1 VTIFNLRLK
10 MKKII
15 CICLIFLSGA
25 TAFSN
30 ASVLIVEGKYQQK
43 NLYIQNGFSSNGVG
57 FCAYEVKVNGQ
68 VTTDEVNSSAFEIDF
83 TPFKFKAGDKIT
95 IEIGHKN
102 GCIPKVLNPEA
113 IKPRPTYD
121 LLSIDINK
129 DAVLTWGTKNELGSL
144 PYVVEQFKWNKWVY
158 VGEVNGDGTPQ
169 QHLYTF
175 KVIPSSG
182 ENRFRVK
189 QVGYGGIPRYSK
201 EVMYNSLMDKP
212 SFKVESDN
220 KSVSFSNE
228 TAFEVYD
235 YYGNVLKK
243 GFGSSV
249 DIASL
254 VKGKYYL
261 CYDNVVTEI
270 EKKR

>member
-1 VTIFNLRLK
+1 MKNLL
-10 MKKII
+10 
-15 CICLIFLSGA
+15 CICSVFLLGTS
-25 TAFSN
+25 AFSN
-30 ASVLIVEGKYQQK
+30 ASVLVVEGKYQQK

-68 VTTDEVNSSAFEIDF
+68 VTSDEVNSSAFEIDF
-83 TPFKFKAGDKIT
+83 APFKFKAGDKIT

-113 IKPRPTYD
+113 IKPRPTFD
-121 LLSIDINK
+121 LISIDINK
-129 DAVLTWGTKNELGSL
+129 DAVLSWGAKNELGSL
-144 PYVVEQFKWNKWVY
+144 PYVIEQFKWNKWVY

-169 QHLYTF
+169 QHLYNF
-175 KVIPSSG
+175 KVTPNSG
-182 ENRFRVK
+182 ENKFRVK

-201 EVMYNSLMDKP
+201 EVIYSSLMDKP
-212 SFKVESDN
+212 SFKLDPDT

-243 GFGSSV
+243 GFGSTV
-249 DIASL
+249 DISSL
-254 VKGKYYL
+254 NKGKYYL

-270 EKKR
+270 EKRR

>member
-1 VTIFNLRLK
+1 MYVTHLQPMKKGFFICILSFCVSTIF
-10 MKKII
+10 
-15 CICLIFLSGA
+15 A
-25 TAFSN
+25 N
-30 ASVLIVEGKYQQK
+30 AAVLIVEGKYQQK
-43 NLYIQNGFSSNGVG
+43 NLYIQNGFSTNGVG

-95 IEIGHKN
+95 IEIGHKD

-113 IKPRPTYD
+113 IKPRPTFD

-129 DAVLTWGTKNELGSL
+129 DAVLSWGTKNELGSL
-144 PYVVEQFKWNKWVY
+144 PYVIEQFKWNKWVY
-158 VGEVNGDGTPQ
+158 VGEINGDGTPL
-169 QHLYTF
+169 QHLYNF
-175 KVIPSSG
+175 KVTPNSG
-182 ENRFRVK
+182 ENKFRVK

-201 EVMYNSLMDKP
+201 EVTYNSLMDKP
-212 SFKVESDN
+212 SFKVSSDS

-249 DIASL
+249 DISSL
-254 VKGKYYL
+254 NKGKYYL

>member
-1 VTIFNLRLK
+1 MRNL
-10 MKKII
+10 I
-15 CICLIFLSGA
+15 CICLVFLLNA
-25 TAFSN
+25 TAFSSG

-57 FCAYEVKVNGQ
+57 FCAYEVKVNGR

-102 GCIPKVLNPEA
+102 GCMPKVLNPEA
-113 IKPRPTYD
+113 IKPRPTFD

-129 DAVLTWGTKNELGSL
+129 DAVLSWGTKNELGSL

-169 QHLYTF
+169 QHLYNF
-175 KVIPSSG
+175 KVTPNSG
-182 ENRFRVK
+182 ENKFRVK

-201 EVMYNSLMDKP
+201 EVTYSSLMDKP
-212 SFKVESDN
+212 SFKVESDS
-220 KSVSFSNE
+220 KSVGFSNE

-235 YYGNVLKK
+235 YYGSVLKK
-243 GFGSSV
+243 GFGSTV
-249 DIASL
+249 DISSL
-254 VKGKYYL
+254 PKGKYYL

>member
-1 VTIFNLRLK
+1 
-10 MKKII
+10 MKKILGI
-15 CICLIFLSGA
+15 GLMVCCFTLVYA
-25 TAFSN
+25 N
-30 ASVLIVEGKYQQK
+30 AGVLIVEGKYQQK

-95 IEIGHKN
+95 IEIGHKD
-102 GCIPKVLNPEA
+102 GCMPKILNPEA
-113 IKPRPTYD
+113 IKPRPTFD

-144 PYVVEQFKWNKWVY
+144 PYIIEQFKWNKWVY
-158 VGEVNGDGTPQ
+158 VGEVSGDGTPQ
-169 QHLYTF
+169 QHIYKFNISPT
-175 KVIPSSG
+175 SG
-182 ENRFRVK
+182 ENKFRVK
-189 QVGYGGIPRYSK
+189 QIGYGGIPRYSK
-201 EVMYNSLMDKP
+201 EVIYTSLMDKP
-212 SFKVESDN
+212 SFKLSEDS

-228 TAFEVYD
+228 TTFEVYD

-243 GFGSSV
+243 GFGSGV
-249 DIASL
+249 DISGL
-254 VKGKYYL
+254 NRGKYYL
-261 CYDNVVTEI
+261 CYDNVVSEI